1 LASTIHDVAKQAGVG
16 IGTVSSVLNNSRPV
30 KESTRQ
36 KVLAAVA
43 ELNFVPNS
51 SGRRLSMGKTHTLG
65 VIIPYF
71 TIASQIERLR
81 GAMSVIVDSD
91 YDISLFTVENVPQ
104 RDKVLQ
110 TVPRRGRVDGLLI
123 FSLDLTDDNIHHI
136 QQEKI
141 PTVLIESTHPQLSHI
156 YFNDVAAARKAV
168 DYLINL
174 GHRKIFYLSEDLH
187 DPFGS
192 ANRHNRYE
200 GYCQAMQASGLEIH
214 PPYYREGW
222 HRREKGRLMAL
233 EILKLPDRPTAIFA
247 FSDELAL
254 GVLQAAQE
262 LGINVP
268 QELSVI
274 GYDDIELAQF
284 ARLTTVQQHL
294 FETGVHGVE
303 MLLNVIDKKTTTP
316 LQLELPT
323 DLIIRQTTAPLTTIK
338 VNLF

>member
-30 KESTRQ
+30 KEATRQ

-214 PPYYREGW
+214 PPYHREGW

-294 FETGVHGVE
+294 FETGVQGVE